1 MKEKRLSL
9 RLSAKRMYALQV
21 YAASKEKSIT
31 AVIEDWIDET
41 REKTVHS
48 SSLREASLREASLRE
63 ASPTPTPTPMPTT
76 NISD

>member
-31 AVIEDWIDET
+31 SVIEDWIDSF
-41 REKTVHS
+41 KQNAHS
-48 SSLREASLREASLRE
+48 SS
-63 ASPTPTPTPMPTT
+63 T
-76 NISD
+76 NVPD

>member
-41 REKTVHS
+41 REKTAHS
-48 SSLREASLREASLRE
+48 LS
-63 ASPTPTPTPMPTT
+63 TT
-76 NISD
+76 NVSN

>member
-31 AVIEDWIDET
+31 AVIEDWIDSFNS
-41 REKTVHS
+41 EKVRS
-48 SSLREASLREASLRE
+48 SS
-63 ASPTPTPTPMPTT
+63 T
-76 NISD
+76 NDSN